1 MTDKLDVYLEIG
13 PNRTFAGA
21 LDWPGWN
28 RVGRSEEEALQALVD
43 YGPRLALVLEGTGL
57 DFRPPAGPDEL
68 RVVERLE
75 GTRTTDFG
83 APDVIPTQDT
93 ESLDGADL
101 ARYETLLGAYWQ
113 AFEATAVG
121 AIGRELRKGPRG
133 GGRDVEAIIE
143 HVLSAEAAYLRRLG
157 QKVELDE
164 GEDASAQIARV
175 RQAELDALAAG
186 ARGELPERGL
196 RGGKMWPARYFVR
209 RAGWHVLDHL
219 WEIEDRLL

>member
-1 MTDKLDVYLEIG
+1 
-13 PNRTFAGA
+13 
-21 LDWPGWN
+21 
-28 RVGRSEEEALQALVD
+28 
-43 YGPRLALVLEGTGL
+43 
-57 DFRPPAGPDEL
+57 
-68 RVVERLE
+68 
-75 GTRTTDFG
+75 FG